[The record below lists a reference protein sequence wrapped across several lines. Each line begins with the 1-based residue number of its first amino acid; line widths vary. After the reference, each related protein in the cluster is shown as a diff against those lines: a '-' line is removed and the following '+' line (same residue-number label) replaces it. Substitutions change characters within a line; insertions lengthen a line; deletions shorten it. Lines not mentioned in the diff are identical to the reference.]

1 MLLNKKTLL
10 SLFLIAALLV
20 LALFLYFSKNNDSF
34 LNNFLTSEIDGLRDQ
49 NPELALY
56 IDDIEKFSK
65 KLNDQ
70 EIATYADLGLAFKSL
85 ADQTGD
91 KKHYQKALDVYEKAI
106 ELTKRK
112 NIVFIL
118 NAGNMAVYTG
128 DYQTAKSYYEE
139 AISVAPG
146 DIAGYQKLI
155 ELHMYQLKSPKE
167 DIIAVFDKG
176 IKRMFDPDALKK
188 WKASYLKSLNEN
200 K

>member
-10 SLFLIAALLV
+10 SLFLVAVLV
-20 LALFLYFSKNNDSF
+20 LLALFLYFSRNNENSM
-34 LNNFLTSEIDGLRDQ
+34 NNFSALESLRAQ
-49 NPELALY
+49 SPELASY
-56 IDDIEKFSK
+56 INDIEKFSK

-85 ADQTGD
+85 ADQTQD
-91 KKHYQKALDVYEKAI
+91 TKYYQAALETYEKAI
-106 ELTKRK
+106 DLTQRK
-112 NIVFIL
+112 NTIFIL

-146 DIAGYQKLI
+146 DISGYQKLI

-176 IKRMFDPDALKK
+176 IKRMFNPAALKK
-188 WKASYLKSLNEN
+188 WKESYLKSLDED